1 MEVLNT
7 GVNARIES
15 ELEVKTSYIQN
26 LKYALD
32 NGGTISFQT
41 KRSVDENRDERY
53 TNIYSRELV
62 SK

>member
-15 ELEVKTSYIQN
+15 ELKVKTYIQN
-26 LKYALD
+26 LNYALE